1 VLKRVIYLTRQNNTN
16 LKTNDMNIIVSE
28 VRIAWK
34 NKDQYDRVEIIVNA
48 LEDCSVAEGSL
59 FFRYFKKDRS
69 LHGYIQTR
77 PDNHLMVEVV
87 SQATLGTLFGD
98 DFEFGDDEDQLEEYA
113 GRILNWME
121 ANI

>member
-1 VLKRVIYLTRQNNTN
+1 MTRQNNTN

-113 GRILNWME
+113 GRILNWMDSQ
-121 ANI
+121 A